1 MLYKMTEDDDLLP
14 FRYVTELNKP
24 LDKKGIKNWVSEKD
38 FDGLFVT
45 TIKKLDSKDFITTKE

>member
-1 MLYKMTEDDDLLP
+1 MTEDDDLLP